1 MAKLSKHTNKW
12 EMVRILLGY
21 HGTEE
26 AFVSHNKTDID
37 QILVS
42 LGSVPPEEKQRFHV
56 ASRAILLK
64 YWNVDRKACTE
75 YLAGKKPALDKMLLR
90 RNTHG
95 GNSNYTDMFDNAEKN
110 ISAWK
115 S

>member
-12 EMVRILLGY
+12 EMVRILLSFQ
-21 HGTEE
+21 GTEE
-26 AFVSHNKTDID
+26 SFVSQNKADID

-42 LGSVPPEEKQRFHV
+42 LASVPPEEKQRFHV

-75 YLAGKKPALDKMLLR
+75 YLAGKKPALDKMFLR
-90 RNTHG
+90 RATHG
-95 GNSNYTDMFDNAEKN
+95 GNSNYTGMFDDAEKN
-110 ISAWK
+110 ISIWK